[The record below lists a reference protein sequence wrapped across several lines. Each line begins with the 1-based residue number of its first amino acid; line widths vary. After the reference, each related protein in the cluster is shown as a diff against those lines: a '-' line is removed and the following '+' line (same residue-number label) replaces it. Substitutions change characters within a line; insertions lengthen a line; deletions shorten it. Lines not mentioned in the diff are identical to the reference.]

1 MAAFPQ
7 STTRNRRIQGPSGN
21 FRQAGLSRPL
31 GLDPGRCGARGVRRT
46 LLTAHTARV
55 LFLRCGAYPLDR
67 GNHGRNVSSH
77 KRGCLKPAG
86 KTDMHG
92 SPGRP
97 HFCLSRAPGAARPTF
112 TPGAFLTPVVYSS
125 SKMLP
130 GVPGGCRAISF
141 SKRVAGSRP
150 DELWSRGEPTERST
164 TRPHMPRRAGEQLEN
179 VLSPAGVYLEPRPGG
194 ALGGRPLSPPA
205 LFLTQG
211 IHSHEAH
218 APRNSKKVRWP
229 AWGEDNAH
237 LRSYHPL
244 KGPDS
249 GRRESDASTRTGS
262 DTWPT
267 PSPHRDVPH
276 VILCLAA
283 GRTACRNRLGLDG
296 GIRGWAA

>member
-1 MAAFPQ
+1 MVSDPQ
-7 STTRNRRIQGPSGN
+7 SSTVRLNTQGPSGN

-97 HFCLSRAPGAARPTF
+97 HFCLSRAPGAARP
-112 TPGAFLTPVVYSS
+112 
-125 SKMLP
+125 
-130 GVPGGCRAISF
+130 
-141 SKRVAGSRP
+141 
-150 DELWSRGEPTERST
+150 
-164 TRPHMPRRAGEQLEN
+164 
-179 VLSPAGVYLEPRPGG
+179 
-194 ALGGRPLSPPA
+194 LSPPA

-211 IHSHEAH
+211 IHSHEAL

-229 AWGEDNAH
+229 ARGEDNAH